1 VSKLDIRNR
10 DMNKKI
16 SFKYLWMKDQLD
28 KIRMKYSEEELSNE
42 EIFKYLNDKYEKRYK
57 PVGRFM
63 SNVTFENKIM
73 SVEQFINTV
82 INSNEILSGYCTLF
96 MNHGTRNIAANALKY
111 FLDQRKV
118 YKNKMKEYP
127 KGSTLYLYYKVMQL
141 TYKILANS
149 YYGILGLVV
158 SPFFN
163 SFLQNSVTLSGQDI
177 ITTAISAIEGLL
189 GDNNKFKNLDDCLEF
204 VMNVKNEEYKQ
215 NILDFV
221 EPISKEKLLDYL
233 IGHTV
238 QEFNTDSLEKIINS
252 FDEELVTRIYY
263 KNHLTELLL
272 ETKFIE
278 KTKEVLFEN
287 NGKYGDDK
295 NHTNDYF
302 RKLVCD
308 FTFYDNILDDR
319 YKRFLKDKRKSS
331 IVTDTDSTFCY
342 MKPQVDAIETAFNLE
357 NNRENALNITNLILD
372 IITEALKRICWTLT
386 TNVGIEDTHKEI
398 INFKNEFVYEILI
411 TTKNKKNYAGLLA
424 AELGNLID
432 QAPENRMDIK
442 GLPIRKS
449 VVPKDLREEFTSFLL
464 NEILLKDNINFK
476 ELMNKY
482 DDIINKVDNSLRT
495 GETTYLIPANVELYD
510 SYKFPERM
518 QSVRGTIIWNALEP
532 ENSIQPPEKVNLI
545 KLKTDVTL
553 ARKKDES
560 DESYFERLELEMA
573 KNEAFKYLKDN
584 YPDKYEIVLE
594 TIYNKGV
601 PADALSK
608 RIDFSD
614 KGFAIIAIPKD
625 LEQIPEYLVPLI
637 DYDEMVKSNTSA
649 GNTLIGALGI
659 YIDGENNKSN
669 ILKL

>member
-1 VSKLDIRNR
+1 MSKLDIRNR